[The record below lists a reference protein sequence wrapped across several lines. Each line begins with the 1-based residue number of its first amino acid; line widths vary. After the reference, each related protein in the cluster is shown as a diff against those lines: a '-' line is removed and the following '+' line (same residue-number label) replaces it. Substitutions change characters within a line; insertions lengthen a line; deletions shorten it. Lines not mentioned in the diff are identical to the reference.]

1 MRAEYPFS
9 AVVGQEELKLA
20 LLLSAVDPTI
30 GGVLIKGERGT
41 AKTTIARGLAAL
53 LPAKTDG
60 TAAPFIELP
69 LGATE
74 DRVVGSLDV
83 TKALR
88 DGHTQLRS
96 GVLAR
101 ANGGVLYV
109 DEVNLLPD
117 HLVDLLLDAAA
128 SGWVT
133 VERDGVSAG
142 EAARFVLVGTMNPEE
157 GDLRPQFLDR
167 FGLSVEVRGLNTQ
180 ELRMAAVGK
189 RLEFDADPG
198 SVITTAREAED
209 ALRRALVEARAR
221 LMLLPVTGAH
231 LSMVAA
237 ICFEQMLDGIR
248 GDLAIIKTAR
258 ALAAWEKASE
268 IGADHVRRAA
278 EFALP
283 HRMRR
288 RPAQSTSP
296 RRAWVSP
303 PPAGRYGPNTA
314 TEAGVASG
322 DSWANANAAT
332 QPGLLSETTDVASLD
347 VGGRSASVAN
357 RAPRMGG
364 GGHGAAAGGGG
375 GPEAS
380 VGGGAEASMGGRA
393 GAGMGAGA
401 GAGIAG
407 SGPATA
413 VGDGHGGGQPTKT
426 SLLRAAPALPDAP
439 AINLVTDLID
449 RESSGRRGTGSVAS
463 RRAVRVT
470 PYDETGTLAINE
482 TLTAAAARGRRVGE
496 RGIALAPTD
505 LMQHGRSG
513 PGRSHVLFLVDA
525 SASMATQRRLEL
537 AKSAALGLLKSN
549 YQQRDEIG
557 LMVFRGE
564 GADLVM
570 PFTSS
575 IEGVE
580 NALADV
586 PTGGRTPLAR
596 ALIDAS
602 RLLRTREPALLI
614 VFTDG
619 RANVSVSDGD
629 PWEESLAACE
639 TLRDACARAV
649 VIDCEPGPI
658 VLGRARHLA
667 AALGAE
673 CIALSAL
680 QGNDLTVQILRRI
693 AALQ

>member
-9 AVVGQEELKLA
+9 AVVGQDVLKLA

-41 AKTTIARGLAAL
+41 AKTTIARGLATL
-53 LPAKTDG
+53 LPAKADG
-60 TAAPFIELP
+60 VAAPFVELP

-83 TKALR
+83 SKALR

-117 HLVDLLLDAAA
+117 HLVDLLLDAAS

-157 GDLRPQFLDR
+157 GELRPQFLDR
-167 FGLSVEVRGLNTQ
+167 FGLSVQVRGLETQ
-180 ELRMAAVGK
+180 EQRMAAVNK
-189 RLEFDADPG
+189 RLEFDLDAAA
-198 SVITTAREAED
+198 VIAAARPAED
-209 ALRRALVEARAR
+209 SLRQAIVEARAR
-221 LMLLPVTGAH
+221 LLQLPVTSAH
-231 LSMVAA
+231 LSIVTA
-237 ICFEQMLDGIR
+237 ICSEQLLDGIR
-248 GDLAIIKTAR
+248 GDLAIIKAAR

-268 IGADHVRRAA
+268 IGADHIRRAA
-278 EFALP
+278 VFALP

-288 RPAQSTSP
+288 RPAASGSP
-296 RRAWVSP
+296 RKDPSASP
-303 PPAGRYGPNTA
+303 SGGSYGPGFARGPSDADGRPGDNAGGSPSAVGAMGPNGAAGPDGAGRLGR
-314 TEAGVASG
+314 VA
-322 DSWANANAAT
+322 AA
-332 QPGLLSETTDVASLD
+332 PGLQ
-347 VGGRSASVAN
+347 G
-357 RAPRMGG
+357 API
-364 GGHGAAAGGGG
+364 AA
-375 GPEAS
+375 E
-380 VGGGAEASMGGRA
+380 
-393 GAGMGAGA
+393 
-401 GAGIAG
+401 
-407 SGPATA
+407 PA
-413 VGDGHGGGQPTKT
+413 
-426 SLLRAAPALPDAP
+426 

-449 RESSGRRGTGSVAS
+449 RESSGRRGTGSIAS
-463 RRAVRVT
+463 RRATRAT
-470 PYDETGTLAINE
+470 QYDQTGTLAINE

-496 RGIALAPTD
+496 RGVALSASD

-513 PGRSHVLFLVDA
+513 PGRSSVLFLVDA
-525 SASMATQRRLEL
+525 SASMATQRRLEF

-549 YQQRDEIG
+549 YQHRDEVA

-564 GADLVM
+564 GVDLVM
-570 PFTSS
+570 PFTSG

-580 NALADV
+580 QALNDV

-596 ALIDAS
+596 ALIDAAEV
-602 RLLRTREPALLI
+602 LRTREPSLLV

-619 RANVSVSDGD
+619 RANVSVGSED
-629 PWEESLAACE
+629 PWAESLAACAE
-639 TLRDACARAV
+639 LKEACAGAV

-658 VLGRARHLA
+658 VLGRARQLA

-673 CIALSAL
+673 CVALSAL
-680 QGNDLTVQILRRI
+680 EAAELTIRIQRR
-693 AALQ
+693 LDTLE

>member
-53 LPAKTDG
+53 LPAKGDG
-60 TAAPFIELP
+60 AAAPFIELP

-117 HLVDLLLDAAA
+117 HLVDLLLDAAS

-167 FGLSVEVRGLNTQ
+167 FGLSVAVRGLATQ

-198 SVITTAREAED
+198 SVIAAAREAED
-209 ALRRALVEARAR
+209 TLRRAIVDARAR
-221 LMLLPVTGAH
+221 LLLLPVTGAH
-231 LSMVAA
+231 LSMVAS

-258 ALAAWEKASE
+258 ALAAWEKAGE
-268 IGADHVRRAA
+268 IGADHIRRAA
-278 EFALP
+278 AFALP

-288 RPAQSTSP
+288 RPAQPTSS
-296 RRAWVSP
+296 RNASVSRP
-303 PPAGRYGPNTA
+303 PSAGRYGPN
-314 TEAGVASG
+314 V
-322 DSWANANAAT
+322 
-332 QPGLLSETTDVASLD
+332 V
-347 VGGRSASVAN
+347 
-357 RAPRMGG
+357 
-364 GGHGAAAGGGG
+364 
-375 GPEAS
+375 
-380 VGGGAEASMGGRA
+380 A
-393 GAGMGAGA
+393 GAGVGGGA
-401 GAGIAG
+401 GAGIGGGGGAG
-407 SGPATA
+407 IAPGDSAGGGGTATLGDSRDGAQPSATA
-413 VGDGHGGGQPTKT
+413 
-426 SLLRAAPALPDAP
+426 LLRPAPAPSEAA

-463 RRAVRVT
+463 RRAVRAT
-470 PYDETGTLAINE
+470 PYDQTGTLAINE

-537 AKSAALGLLKSN
+537 AKDAVLGLLKSN
-549 YQQRDEIG
+549 YQHRDEVA
-557 LMVFRGE
+557 LMVFRGD
-564 GADLVM
+564 GADVVM

-580 NALADV
+580 EALGDV

-596 ALIDAS
+596 ALIDAAKI
-602 RLLRTREPALLI
+602 LRTREPALLL

-639 TLRDACARAV
+639 ALRDACAGAV
-649 VIDCEPGPI
+649 VVDCEPGPI
-658 VLGRARHLA
+658 VLGRARQLA

-673 CIALSAL
+673 CIALTAL
-680 QGNDLTVQILRRI
+680 EGNGLTVQILRRLE
-693 AALQ
+693 ALQ

>member
-1 MRAEYPFS
+1 FS

-53 LPAKTDG
+53 LPAKGDG
-60 TAAPFIELP
+60 VAAPFIELP

-117 HLVDLLLDAAA
+117 HLVDLLLDAAS

-167 FGLSVEVRGLNTQ
+167 FGLSVAVRGLATQ

-198 SVITTAREAED
+198 SVIAAAREAED
-209 ALRRALVEARAR
+209 TLRRAIVDARAR
-221 LMLLPVTGAH
+221 LLLLPVTGAH
-231 LSMVAA
+231 LSMVAS

-258 ALAAWEKASE
+258 ALAAWEKATE
-268 IGADHVRRAA
+268 IGADHIRRAA
-278 EFALP
+278 AFALP

-288 RPAQSTSP
+288 RPAQPTSS
-296 RRAWVSP
+296 RNASVSRP
-303 PPAGRYGPNTA
+303 PSAGRYGPN
-314 TEAGVASG
+314 VA
-322 DSWANANAAT
+322 
-332 QPGLLSETTDVASLD
+332 
-347 VGGRSASVAN
+347 
-357 RAPRMGG
+357 
-364 GGHGAAAGGGG
+364 
-375 GPEAS
+375 
-380 VGGGAEASMGGRA
+380 A
-393 GAGMGAGA
+393 GAGVGGGA
-401 GAGIAG
+401 GAGIGGGGGAG
-407 SGPATA
+407 IAPGDSAGGGGTATLGDSRDGAQPSATA
-413 VGDGHGGGQPTKT
+413 
-426 SLLRAAPALPDAP
+426 LLRPAPAPSEAA

-463 RRAVRVT
+463 RRAVRAT
-470 PYDETGTLAINE
+470 PYDQTGTLAINE

-537 AKSAALGLLKSN
+537 AKGAVLGLLKSN
-549 YQQRDEIG
+549 YQHRDEVA
-557 LMVFRGE
+557 LMVFRGD
-564 GADLVM
+564 GADVVM

-580 NALADV
+580 EALGDV

-596 ALIDAS
+596 ALIDAAKI
-602 RLLRTREPALLI
+602 LRTREPALLL

-639 TLRDACARAV
+639 ALRDACAGAV
-649 VIDCEPGPI
+649 VVDCEPGPI
-658 VLGRARHLA
+658 VLGRARQLA

-673 CIALSAL
+673 CIALTAL
-680 QGNDLTVQILRRI
+680 EGNGLTVQILRRLE
-693 AALQ
+693 ALQ

>member
-9 AVVGQEELKLA
+9 AVVGQDELKLA

-53 LPAKTDG
+53 LPAKADG
-60 TAAPFIELP
+60 APAPFVELP

-88 DGHTQLRS
+88 DGDTQLRS

-133 VERDGVSAG
+133 VERDGMSAG

-167 FGLSVEVRGLNTQ
+167 FGLSVEVRGLDTQ
-180 ELRMAAVGK
+180 QLRMAAVGK

-198 SVITTAREAED
+198 SMIASARGAED
-209 ALRRALVEARAR
+209 ALRRAIIDARSR
-221 LMLLPVTGAH
+221 LLLLPVTGAH

-258 ALAAWEKASE
+258 ALAAWENASE

-278 EFALP
+278 AFALP

-288 RPAQSTSP
+288 RPTQSTSL
-296 RRAWVSP
+296 RKANMSP
-303 PPAGRYGPNTA
+303 PPSAGRYGPDVAAGAGIGEEEVAAGVGHGGAAGGGAGATA
-314 TEAGVASG
+314 TVGRGGAAGVGA
-322 DSWANANAAT
+322 
-332 QPGLLSETTDVASLD
+332 
-347 VGGRSASVAN
+347 GG
-357 RAPRMGG
+357 
-364 GGHGAAAGGGG
+364 AGGGG
-375 GPEAS
+375 GAG
-380 VGGGAEASMGGRA
+380 VGGEAVASAGDGAAA
-393 GAGMGAGA
+393 GVDSAAA
-401 GAGIAG
+401 ADAAG
-407 SGPATA
+407 SGAKAMVADGPRGASPRGAKPSAT
-413 VGDGHGGGQPTKT
+413 P
-426 SLLRAAPALPDAP
+426 LLRGAPMQPEAV

-449 RESSGRRGTGSVAS
+449 RESSGRRGTGSLAS
-463 RRAVRVT
+463 RRAVRAT
-470 PYDETGTLAINE
+470 PYDQTGTLAINE

-505 LMQHGRSG
+505 LMQHGRNG

-525 SASMATQRRLEL
+525 SASMAAQQRLEL

-549 YQQRDEIG
+549 YQHRDEVA
-557 LMVFRGE
+557 LMVFRGD

-580 NALADV
+580 TALSEV

-596 ALIDAS
+596 ALIVATEMV
-602 RLLRTREPALLI
+602 RTREPALLI

-619 RANVSVSDGD
+619 RANVSVSNGD

-639 TLRDACARAV
+639 ALRDACASAV
-649 VIDCEPGPI
+649 VIDCELGPI
-658 VLGRARHLA
+658 VLGRPRQLA

-680 QGNDLTVQILRRI
+680 QGGDLTVQILGRI
-693 AALQ
+693 EALQ

>member
-9 AVVGQEELKLA
+9 AVVGQDELKLA

-53 LPAKTDG
+53 LPAKGDG
-60 TAAPFIELP
+60 AAAPFIELP

-117 HLVDLLLDAAA
+117 HLVDLLLDAAS

-167 FGLSVEVRGLNTQ
+167 FGLSVEVRGLDTQ

-198 SVITTAREAED
+198 SVIAAAREAED
-209 ALRRALVEARAR
+209 ALRRALVDARAR

-231 LSMVAA
+231 LSMVAS

-268 IGADHVRRAA
+268 IGAEHIRRAA
-278 EFALP
+278 AFALP
-283 HRMRR
+283 HRVRR
-288 RPAQSTSP
+288 RPAQPTSS
-296 RRAWVSP
+296 RNASVSRP
-303 PPAGRYGPNTA
+303 PSAGRYGPN
-314 TEAGVASG
+314 VA
-322 DSWANANAAT
+322 
-332 QPGLLSETTDVASLD
+332 
-347 VGGRSASVAN
+347 
-357 RAPRMGG
+357 
-364 GGHGAAAGGGG
+364 
-375 GPEAS
+375 
-380 VGGGAEASMGGRA
+380 
-393 GAGMGAGA
+393 AGA
-401 GAGIAG
+401 GARSEAGAAIAAGGSAGVAG
-407 SGPATA
+407 SGATA
-413 VGDGHGGGQPTKT
+413 TPGDSRGGGAQPITT
-426 SLLRAAPALPDAP
+426 ALLQPAPALSEAV

-463 RRAVRVT
+463 RRAVHAT
-470 PYDETGTLAINE
+470 PYDQTGTLAINE

-496 RGIALAPTD
+496 RGIALAPSD

-537 AKSAALGLLKSN
+537 AKGAALALLKSN
-549 YQQRDEIG
+549 YQHRDEVA
-557 LMVFRGE
+557 LMVFRGD

-580 NALADV
+580 EALGDV

-596 ALIDAS
+596 ALIDATKV
-602 RLLRTREPALLI
+602 LRTREPALLL

-639 TLRDACARAV
+639 ALRDACAGAV

-658 VLGRARHLA
+658 VLGRARQLA

-680 QGNDLTVQILRRI
+680 EGNGLTVQILRRLE
-693 AALQ
+693 ALQ